1 MLKKCLGNYVENW
14 CWKKCLGNCLEN
26 WFLKKCLGNCVENR
40 CWKKW
45 LEKCVVNW
53 CWKKTPG
60 ELCENCRES
69 DKKTAVSRIQCYKPQ
84 VEKTKV
90 QASVGLQWIFLHI
103 CCGLKYDSSSN
114 IHQRQQLIKFLPQPA
129 AACLPFPFP
138 LKLLHALSHFDELSR
153 FVCFDVC
160 CEMSL
165 FTRFDTFW
173 WNVAIYALWR
183 MSAKCRDLRTLPGTK
198 FRLPGTFNY
207 SAPLHTVS
215 HTHRSPECTDNIWR
229 KRWR

>member
-1 MLKKCLGNYVENW
+1 MLKKR
-14 CWKKCLGNCLEN
+14 LGNCLEN
-26 WFLKKCLGNCVENR
+26 CCWKECLGSCVENC
-40 CWKKW
+40 CW
-45 LEKCVVNW
+45 
-53 CWKKTPG
+53 
-60 ELCENCRES
+60 
-69 DKKTAVSRIQCYKPQ
+69 
-84 VEKTKV
+84 
-90 QASVGLQWIFLHI
+90 
-103 CCGLKYDSSSN
+103 
-114 IHQRQQLIKFLPQPA
+114 PQPA

-207 SAPLHTVS
+207 SAPLLPKKAN
-215 HTHRSPECTDNIWR
+215 RIR
-229 KRWR
+229 KLRIPGYWVHDHLCLLDWKLCQHLKLKIMSTFKR